1 MVKLQPFD
9 TAQHLDNPEVISCYL
24 ADAIESGDSKLFLRA
39 VQNVA
44 RANNMSKI
52 AREIGM
58 SRTSLYW
65 GENTS
70 PEFTTVQRLLEKL
83 GMRLR
88 VEPIAKRLQAAR
100 ERIALNLSELE
111 AALLP
116 SIEAAPAP
124 HPLIRHYVPEERVR
138 IRSMKARA
146 KKLEAFLGGTTKPTK
161 KRAASAKR
169 ARKKH
174 RQDGRRA
181 AKRTGR

>member
-9 TAQHLDNPEVISCYL
+9 SAQHLDNPEVINCYL
-24 ADAIESGDSKLFLRA
+24 GEALESGDVKLFLRA

-70 PEFTTVQRLLEKL
+70 PEFTTVLRLLEKL

-88 VEPIAKRLQAAR
+88 VEPIADAPRPLGFKRLIRAAR
-100 ERIALNLSELE
+100 EGVVFGRGEPE
-111 AALLP
+111 AVLP
-116 SIEAAPAP
+116 WHAESYAMPSPRA
-124 HPLIRHYVPEERVR
+124 YVPAGVLMHREAKSGRIGKKVVR
-138 IRSMKARA
+138 
-146 KKLEAFLGGTTKPTK
+146 
-161 KRAASAKR
+161 
-169 ARKKH
+169 RKKKH
-174 RQDGRRA
+174 HPVGKKMVIGR
-181 AKRTGR
+181 KKK